1 MANVVSLHPN
11 GQPTKA
17 QSIPT
22 RLKRPNKISHS
33 ATDKAYLFTEGK
45 DPLLLQLINLI
56 DESGF
61 TVNYISE
68 KSGVAAGTIHN
79 WIAGKTR
86 RPQNVTMESVLNA
99 IGYER
104 KVVRQQGVIRSI
116 RSNFKDWKALREERK
131 AKRQA
136 RA

>member
-17 QSIPT
+17 QQVPL

-33 ATDKAYLFTEGK
+33 AADKAYLFTEGK
-45 DPLLLQLINLI
+45 DPLLIQLINLI

-79 WIAGKTR
+79 WIAGKTK
-86 RPQNVTMESVLNA
+86 RPQNVTLESVLNA

-104 KVVRQQGVIRSI
+104 RVVRQQGTIRSI
-116 RSNFKDWKALREERK
+116 RNNFKDWKAMREERK
-131 AKRQA
+131 VKRAAKA
-136 RA
+136 